1 MNSSSIFTDFEE
13 IVYPKESR
21 SLDNKNINEF
31 AGFTILEN
39 EESQKKDD
47 LKSTKEEL
55 LKTSAVLNPE
65 NHFSLKSKI
74 TSIAST
80 IYYN

>member
-47 LKSTKEEL
+47 LKSTIK
-55 LKTSAVLNPE
+55 N
-65 NHFSLKSKI
+65 FSSSKSRKPFFI
-74 TSIAST
+74 KK
-80 IYYN
+80 

>member
-39 EESQKKDD
+39 EESEKKM
-47 LKSTKEEL
+47 
-55 LKTSAVLNPE
+55 
-65 NHFSLKSKI
+65 I
-74 TSIAST
+74 
-80 IYYN
+80 